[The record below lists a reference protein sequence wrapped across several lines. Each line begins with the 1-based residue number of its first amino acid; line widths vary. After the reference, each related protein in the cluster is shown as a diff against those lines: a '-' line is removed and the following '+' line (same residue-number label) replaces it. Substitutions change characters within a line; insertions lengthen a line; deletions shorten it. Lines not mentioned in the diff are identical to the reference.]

1 MPELIRIQQSDK
13 EGWEWSVLVLAPGL
27 GANNQYFPPETLRQ
41 AVGHFEGARVFCL
54 PDGQHSKTG
63 DKSAQHIVGWLSQAV
78 YDAATG
84 IKARL
89 TLLKTADWLRQNLVD
104 SHAKGRPDL
113 YGMSVDAP
121 GRMEQRTWQGKA
133 VQWITEFFAPVTVDV
148 VWNPGTPGGFQRALN
163 AHVSHPY
170 KEDRMNREE
179 LIKILQAKRP
189 DLLEGK
195 DPAAISMEDLTALL
209 TKALAEPSSAVI
221 KQAVDAHVKQ
231 AEEAAANKAAEQ
243 ARAQNAGLSEAD
255 RVSIQ
260 QAQIVG
266 WNGRIA
272 PLITESQLPQI
283 MQTSLRARFMDA
295 LPADGVEKG
304 VAAVKQAIEE
314 SRKVVDAL
322 SAEGRV
328 EGLGY
333 SRGLSVES
341 EPERLQQAMDKMFGI
356 DVKGDVPAFVS
367 LRQAYVRITGDTEVS
382 GLRGHEVAKLEKIAQ
397 AVRLMQAKEVDSL
410 GYPLP
415 GHVRITQ
422 AQPAAAWPLL
432 LGNSLYRRLRM
443 AYAEVEYYEDRII
456 STRRRATDYRSIEA
470 MTPHYPAD
478 LPIVLADADYTELP
492 TQSEEGVNYKVA
504 KRGRI
509 ITISRETILG
519 DDLGAVVRMVNNEG
533 RAARR
538 TFARAVWNLLISN
551 ATFDGDAVA
560 LFHASHNNLGSTAL
574 TADATGVAA
583 LVARLNALM
592 AQTEPGS
599 GEKLGG
605 AWWGAKPMLA
615 VPGALQAVAKQLNQS
630 DGIPGTANNGD
641 NPVRGLFGNPDAPE
655 RILVNPLFTDATDWY
670 VLRQPTD
677 VEQIEVAFLMGQE
690 QPEVFVADNQQV
702 GQMFMADKLQYKI
715 RHEYGADVVDYRGM
729 DKSVVAG

>member
-1 MPELIRIQQSDK
+1 M
-13 EGWEWSVLVLAPGL
+13 
-27 GANNQYFPPETLRQ
+27 
-41 AVGHFEGARVFCL
+41 RV
-54 PDGQHSKTG
+54 
-63 DKSAQHIVGWLSQAV
+63 
-78 YDAATG
+78 
-84 IKARL
+84 
-89 TLLKTADWLRQNLVD
+89 
-104 SHAKGRPDL
+104 
-113 YGMSVDAP
+113 
-121 GRMEQRTWQGKA
+121 
-133 VQWITEFFAPVTVDV
+133 
-148 VWNPGTPGGFQRALN
+148 QRALN
-163 AHVSHPY
+163 AHVPHHH

-209 TKALAEPSSAVI
+209 TKALAEPSGAAI
-221 KQAVDAHVKQ
+221 QQAVDAAVKQ
-231 AEEAAANKAAEQ
+231 AQEAAKNDAAKKKADET
-243 ARAQNAGLSEAD
+243 RVQNAGLSEAD
-255 RVSIQ
+255 RAAIQ
-260 QAQIVG
+260 QAQVVG

-272 PLITESQLPQI
+272 PLIAESHLPHV
-283 MQTSLRARFMDA
+283 MQASLRQRFMDA
-295 LPADGVEKG
+295 LPADGADKG
-304 VAAVKQAIEE
+304 VAAVKQAIDDF
-314 SRKVVDAL
+314 RKVVDAL
-322 SAEGRV
+322 STEGRV
-328 EGLGY
+328 EGLGFA
-333 SRGLSVES
+333 RGLSLES
-341 EPERLQQAMDKMFGI
+341 EPERLQQAMDKMFGL

-382 GLRGHEVAKLEKIAQ
+382 GLRGHEPAKLDKIAQ

-415 GHVRITQ
+415 GHVRISQ
-422 AQPAAAWPLL
+422 AQPATAWPLL
-432 LGNSLYRRLRM
+432 LGNTMYRRLRL
-443 AYAEVEYYEDRII
+443 AYAEVEYYESRII
-456 STRRRATDYRSIEA
+456 SSRRRATDYRTIEA

-478 LPIVLADADYTELP
+478 LPTITDGNDYTELA
-492 TQSEEGVNYKVA
+492 QLSEEGVNYKVA

-509 ITISRETILG
+509 ITIHRETIIN

-538 TFARAVWNLLISN
+538 TFARFVWNLLINN

-560 LFHASHNNLGSTAL
+560 VFHASHNNLGSTAL

-592 AQTEPGS
+592 AQSEPGS

-605 AWWGAKPMLA
+605 AWWGAKPQLA

-641 NPVRGLFGNPDAPE
+641 NPVRGLFGNAEAPE
-655 RILVNPLFTDATDWY
+655 RIMVNPLFTDATDWY
-670 VLRQPTD
+670 LFRQPTD

-690 QPEVFVADNQQV
+690 EPEVFVADNQQV

-715 RHEYGADVVDYRGM
+715 RHEYGAEVVDYRGM

>member
-1 MPELIRIQQSDK
+1 MPELVRIHQADK
-13 EGWEWSVLVLAPGL
+13 EGWEWDVLVLAPGL
-27 GANNQYFPPETLRQ
+27 GANHQYFPAETLQ
-41 AVGHFEGARVFCL
+41 KAAPHFEGARVFCL

-63 DKSAQHIVGWLSQAV
+63 DKSAQHIVGWLSQAL

-89 TLLKTADWLRQNLVD
+89 TLMKTADWLRQNLVD

-113 YGMSVDAP
+113 YGLSVDAP
-121 GRMEQRTWQGKA
+121 GRQEPRTWQGTA

-163 AHVSHPY
+163 AHVSHHH

-209 TKALAEPSSAVI
+209 TTALAEPSSAAI
-221 KQAVDAHVKQ
+221 KQAVDQAVKQ
-231 AEEAAANKAAEQ
+231 AEDAAKKAAEQ
-243 ARAQNAGLSEAD
+243 ARAQNAQLSDTD
-255 RVSIQ
+255 RAMIQ

-272 PLITESQLPQI
+272 PLIAESHLPQI
-283 MQTSLRARFMDA
+283 MQANLRTRFMDA
-295 LPADGVEKG
+295 LPADGADKG
-304 VAAVKQAIEE
+304 VAAVKQAIEDF
-314 SRKVVDAL
+314 RKMVDTM
-322 SAEGRV
+322 STEGRV
-328 EGLGY
+328 EGLGFA
-333 SRGLSVES
+333 RGLSLES
-341 EPERLQQAMDKMFGI
+341 EPERLQQAMDKMFGL
-356 DVKGDVPAFVS
+356 DVTGDVPAFVS
-367 LRQAYVRITGDTEVS
+367 LRQAYAHITGDTEVS
-382 GLRGHEVAKLEKIAQ
+382 GLRGHEPAKLEKIAQ

-415 GHVRITQ
+415 GHVRISQ
-422 AQPAAAWPLL
+422 AQPATAWPLL
-432 LGNSLYRRLRM
+432 LGNTMYRRLRL

-456 STRRRATDYRSIEA
+456 SSRRRATDYRTIEA

-478 LPIVLADADYTELP
+478 LPTITDGNDYTELA
-492 TQSEEGVNYKVA
+492 QLSEEGVNYKVA

-509 ITISRETILG
+509 ITIHRETIIN

-538 TFARAVWNLLISN
+538 TFARAVWNLLMAN
-551 ATFDGDAVA
+551 ATYDGDAVA
-560 LFHASHNNLGSTAL
+560 VFHASHNNLASTAL
-574 TADATGVAA
+574 TADATGVGA
-583 LVARLNALM
+583 LVTRLNALM

-605 AWWGAKPMLA
+605 AWWGARPLLA
-615 VPGALQAVAKQLNQS
+615 VPGALQAIAKQLNQS
-630 DGIPGTANNGD
+630 NGIPGTSNNGD
-641 NPVRGLFGNPDAPE
+641 NPVRGLFGNIDAPE

-670 VLRQPTD
+670 LFRQPTD

-690 QPEVFVADNQQV
+690 QPEVFIADNQQV

-715 RHEYGADVVDYRGM
+715 RHEYGAEVVDYRGM